1 MSVTTKR
8 FIQFEKKDKIFT
20 ILISIAILILGT
32 LLCWLNGFFSFLL
45 FYLDANQSSFE
56 SIYRLLIS
64 FSFIAN
70 FFLLFIIIEGISR
83 IFYKNK
89 ENTVYF
95 FQSFAIIQFPMLFYL
110 ISHLIF
116 KFSDLLDINIVNL
129 IDKVLLIIFQV
140 WSLWLL
146 SYSLSV
152 KKGLKI
158 ETSLIISLLLHYT
171 GFTIIL
177 FILV

>member
-1 MSVTTKR
+1 MSITAKR
-8 FIQFEKKDKIFT
+8 FIQFEKKDKIYT
-20 ILISIAILILGT
+20 ILISIVILILGT
-32 LLCWLNGFFSFLL
+32 LFCWLNGFYSILL
-45 FYLDANQSSFE
+45 FYLDTNQSSFE
-56 SIYRLLIS
+56 SISRFITSL
-64 FSFIAN
+64 SFIAN
-70 FFLLFIIIEGISR
+70 FFLFFIVIEGISR

-95 FQSFAIIQFPMLFYL
+95 LQSFAIIQFPMLFYL
-110 ISHLIF
+110 TFHFIF
-116 KFSDLLDINIVNL
+116 KFLDLLESNIFNL

-158 ETSLIISLLLHYT
+158 ETSLIISLLLHYG
-171 GFTIIL
+171 GFTIT
-177 FILV
+177 LVLLV

>member
-1 MSVTTKR
+1 MLITSKR
-8 FIQFEKKDKIFT
+8 FIQFEEKDKIFT
-20 ILISIAILILGT
+20 ILISITILILGS

-45 FYLDANQSSFE
+45 FYIDVDQI
-56 SIYRLLIS
+56 SIYRFLIS
-64 FSFIAN
+64 LSFIAN
-70 FFLLFIIIEGISR
+70 FFLLFIIIECISR

-89 ENTVYF
+89 ENTVYL

-110 ISHLIF
+110 ISHLVL
-116 KFSDLLDINIVNL
+116 KFSDLLDINIFNL

-158 ETSLIISLLLHYT
+158 ETSLIISLLLHYS